1 MVDFVAFTEELPWEN
16 FRAFDFL
23 CRFGRGRSWEVTGA
37 GTEQE
42 SRTPIMSSLC
52 LGPRF
57 CAHPIMFLQSKLMAF
72 AVSLFWHC
80 HTVPRVALTSFLFT
94 LVSQYQI
101 HCSRV
106 SESFH
111 LDTKPWH
118 LQISSNRLLLP
129 GIAQTAPHAGAS
141 RTWQPI
147 YLAEI
152 AFLLK
157 ATVGLHLQRYANM
170 WVDKFA
176 ILFKSGSFEHLLKSL
191 MLGTGEPAIKK
202 NKTVWVLM
210 EHPFKRRCRNQTNT
224 YTNKQVS

>member
-1 MVDFVAFTEELPWEN
+1 MVSFVTFIEEPPLEN
-16 FRAFDFL
+16 FRAFDFV
-23 CRFGRGRSWEVTGA
+23 CRFRRGRCWEVTGA

-42 SRTPIMSSLC
+42 SRAPIMSSLC
-52 LGPRF
+52 LGSCF
-57 CAHPIMFLQSKLMAF
+57 CVHPIMFLQSKLTAF

-80 HTVPRVALTSFLFT
+80 HTVPRVTLTSFLFT

-129 GIAQTAPHAGAS
+129 GKAQTVPHVGAS

-152 AFLLK
+152 AFLFK

-170 WVDKFA
+170 WVDKFV
-176 ILFKSGSFEHLLKSL
+176 ILFKSASFEHLLKSL

-202 NKTVWVLM
+202 NK
-210 EHPFKRRCRNQTNT
+210 
-224 YTNKQVS
+224 